1 MRFTLVDRRLFIRKT
16 AIATAAAYLLLP
28 LTAFRTDVPA
38 AICLGALVVL
48 HIFVLG
54 IYLYRVR
61 VSELDPD
68 LRSLV
73 ARVAALVVVVYLLY
87 AVSGLGAGASTS
99 TMFLQATAASVLHA
113 VVLGL
118 LMTRMD
124 YTPPQR
130 SVPSRSTEAVSV
142 AEAVVTAEGN

>member
-1 MRFTLVDRRLFIRKT
+1 MNFTLVDRKLFFRKT

-38 AICLGALVVL
+38 AIYLGALVVL

-68 LRSLV
+68 MRSLI
-73 ARVAALVVVVYLLY
+73 ARVVALVVVVYLLY
-87 AVSGLGAGASTS
+87 AVSGLGAGASTVS
-99 TMFLQATAASVLHA
+99 MLVQATAASVLHA

-118 LMTRMD
+118 LMTRID
-124 YTPPQR
+124 YTARRQSSPPR
-130 SVPSRSTEAVSV
+130 SSDVASA
-142 AEAVVTAEGN
+142 AEAAGTAKSG